1 MSAEDISGYRG
12 MMQLFTLTLL
22 TASAVVFAHNDNH
35 GHGGWGS
42 HSEAWVPCFDNL
54 ITFGDR

>member
-1 MSAEDISGYRG
+1 
-12 MMQLFTLTLL
+12 MQLSTLALL
-22 TASAVVFAHNDNH
+22 TASAVVFAHSNDH

-42 HSEAWVPCFDNL
+42 HSEAWVPHFDNL

>member
-1 MSAEDISGYRG
+1 

-22 TASAVVFAHNDNH
+22 TASAVVFAHNDDH
-35 GHGGWGS
+35 ELGGWGS